1 MHLILVYTRQ
11 HTSAI
16 VSRNRNMFP
25 VLYIVSLLEVIE
37 LAYEFITSLL
47 LSKEPKLAA
56 VLA

>member
-1 MHLILVYTRQ
+1 
-11 HTSAI
+11 
-16 VSRNRNMFP
+16 MFP